1 MCDYDREQELAHNL
15 VTERKLELLLDEA
28 DEFDDIDG
36 TADDPSRLNFS
47 NGFAGVIVEKI
58 DGYADVEKARAR
70 NNENVTFGIN
80 TKALLKQIKKL
91 TSASEL
97 VKVANT
103 HKLGLDL
110 LTEICLRKHELEVA
124 NNEKLIERK
133 EKRLETI
140 KAYSNLINNKT
151 NVKTWTV
158 LDYKTAVKALKSDSD
173 EAIPT
178 KKQELVD
185 MYEQIKYKA
194 NVTVNEMEQL
204 DIELNR
210 S

>member
-1 MCDYDREQELAHNL
+1 MQQ
-15 VTERKLELLLDEA
+15 TKQ
-28 DEFDDIDG
+28 
-36 TADDPSRLNFS
+36 FS
-47 NGFAGVIVEKI
+47 F
-58 DGYADVEKARAR
+58 Y
-70 NNENVTFGIN
+70 T
-80 TKALLKQIKKL
+80 TK
-91 TSASEL
+91 
-97 VKVANT
+97 
-103 HKLGLDL
+103 
-110 LTEICLRKHELEVA
+110 VA

-133 EKRLETI
+133 EKRLKTI

-204 DIELNR
+204 DIELNG